1 MVNTTVPHTT
11 CQLKAYETPSFVCD
25 PCYMFPLCVPQDH
38 SILLLPKIMYRQFN
52 GEKYLVRLH
61 HTHPRDEMNNP
72 CLHTFPEDNLSRLTR
87 QTDSMAVSL

>member
-1 MVNTTVPHTT
+1 MV
-11 CQLKAYETPSFVCD
+11 KS
-25 PCYMFPLCVPQDH
+25 
-38 SILLLPKIMYRQFN
+38 
-52 GEKYLVRLH
+52 YLVRLH